1 MKRVLSKML
10 VTSGLL
16 LGSSLLGVSYAAD
29 VIVSKPD
36 AAKGEQL
43 YTNGDSSRGILA
55 CVTCHGPGGNSTL
68 PANPNLAGM
77 SHEYI
82 AKQLRDFK
90 SEGNDPPTRAG
101 ADGNPSAMTAIANP
115 LTEEDIKNVSYYLA
129 LQELNYETAATATNV
144 ETMERGQKIWRAG
157 IAERGVPACAA
168 CHSPNGA
175 GIPALFP
182 RLAGQYPSYLE
193 AQLKLFRSNDR
204 ANSPM
209 MHDIA
214 DRMSDNDISAVAD
227 YAAGLR

>member
-10 VTSGLL
+10 VASGLL

-43 YTNGDSSRGILA
+43 YTNGDMSRGILA
-55 CVTCHGPGGNSTL
+55 CVTCHGPGGNSTI
-68 PANPNLAGM
+68 PSNPNLAGM
-77 SHEYI
+77 PHEYI

-90 SEGNDPPTRAG
+90 SEGQDPPARTG
-101 ADGNPSAMTAIANP
+101 VGGNPTPMTAIANP
-115 LTEEDIKNVSYYLA
+115 LTEEDIKNVSYYLG
-129 LQELNYETAATATNV
+129 LQELNYEKAATATNMK
-144 ETMERGQKIWRAG
+144 TMERGQKIWRAG

-168 CHSPNGA
+168 CHSANGA
-175 GIPALFP
+175 GIPARFP

-204 ANSPM
+204 GNSPM

-214 DRMSDNDISAVAD
+214 NRMSDSDIAAVAD

>member
-115 LTEEDIKNVSYYLA
+115 LTEEDIKNVSISLDF
-129 LQELNYETAATATNV
+129 T
-144 ETMERGQKIWRAG
+144 
-157 IAERGVPACAA
+157 
-168 CHSPNGA
+168 
-175 GIPALFP
+175 
-182 RLAGQYPSYLE
+182 RLAKS
-193 AQLKLFRSNDR
+193 R
-204 ANSPM
+204 
-209 MHDIA
+209 
-214 DRMSDNDISAVAD
+214 
-227 YAAGLR
+227 